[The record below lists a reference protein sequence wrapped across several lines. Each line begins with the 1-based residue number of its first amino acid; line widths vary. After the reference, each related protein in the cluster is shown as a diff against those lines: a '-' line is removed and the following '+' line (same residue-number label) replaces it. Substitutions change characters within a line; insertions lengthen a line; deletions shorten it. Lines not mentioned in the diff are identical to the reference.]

1 VAKITI
7 LVSINQF
14 NINTIKLINSHVNTP
29 LINQYSIDDKSEGGD
44 RWLLD
49 RVLKNDWL
57 RDEMVDMSLESQL
70 RWKKKAV

>member
-29 LINQYSIDDKSEGGD
+29 LINQYSIDDKSG
-44 RWLLD
+44 WA
-49 RVLKNDWL
+49 
-57 RDEMVDMSLESQL
+57 SLYGTSSQAASL
-70 RWKKKAV
+70 AAKARCLTLTTT